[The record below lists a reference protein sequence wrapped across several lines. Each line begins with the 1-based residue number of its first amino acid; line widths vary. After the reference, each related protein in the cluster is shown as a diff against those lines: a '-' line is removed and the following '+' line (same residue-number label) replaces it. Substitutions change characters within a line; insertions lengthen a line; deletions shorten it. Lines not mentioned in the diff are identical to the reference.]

1 MDEWKD
7 NYLLEAII
15 TACDY
20 NCLIEEII
28 TWKDKIKSKYD
39 HVCIRPNSQEEFIY
53 MICVLLFGEYGCSP
67 RTGWIED
74 IEGFHNFIDKFIEHY
89 EEYEKYGRYD
99 DKE

>member
-20 NCLIEEII
+20 NGLDEEII
-28 TWKDKIKSKYD
+28 TWNDKIQKRYD
-39 HVCIRPNSQEEFIY
+39 TISTKPCSQEEFIY
-53 MICVLLFGEYGCSP
+53 MICVLLFGDYGCSP

-74 IEGFHNFIDKFIEHY
+74 VEGFHNFINKFIEHY
-89 EEYEKYGRYD
+89 EEYKQYE
-99 DKE
+99 